1 MASPDLVIMIH
12 AWRHAAR
19 ELGRFTGLC
28 LALLATGWSC
38 AQSPVAADRTHDDS
52 DAAPST
58 IAPTVNDTREMSGV
72 ETLTG
77 ARTRIVWARDLSDGT
92 DVFGT
97 SGQLVL
103 MGYDSRD
110 GLGERVLFSDPSSI
124 VTPLITPKGDRVV
137 FSDSIGEQTSVV
149 DWDASRL
156 TRLADGIALAVWLDP
171 ATQTE
176 WVYVG
181 SDMSADLEAY
191 RTVKRYQIDHPEIAE
206 LVWDTQPVGSF
217 QLSRDG
223 RLAGAVLPW
232 PDAGVIELPNGSWRV
247 LGHGC
252 WTALAPD
259 DSHLFWYFDGSHRN
273 LTIVD
278 VDEDR
283 RWRVNIN
290 DAPGIDGYEVYHPR
304 WTNHP
309 RFLTMTGP
317 YTVGGRANKIRGG
330 GEQVEIYVGRF
341 AANFTSVERW
351 VRLTDNRAAD
361 FFPDAWIEPNASSQ
375 FDSDFR
381 AASVTGPPADSNAA
395 LPATPLI
402 VEARVVEAAT
412 IPTLEVVA
420 PYRSAL
426 LALEYEVVDVVE
438 GTYSEPTIIAA
449 HWIMRDGEVLST
461 AERPRGTRVHLN
473 LEPYDARPELEG
485 HRLLMDSDRYD
496 LTLYY
501 DSGGGS

>member
-1 MASPDLVIMIH
+1 MIH
-12 AWRHAAR
+12 VWRHAAR
-19 ELGRFTGLC
+19 EPGPFAGLC
-28 LALLATGWSC
+28 LALLATSWSC
-38 AQSPVAADRTHDDS
+38 AQSPVTADRPHDDS

-58 IAPTVNDTREMSGV
+58 IAPAVAAPVNDTREMSGV

-77 ARTRIVWARDLSDGT
+77 ARTRVVWARDLSDGT

-110 GLGERVLFSDPSSI
+110 GLGERVLFSNPSSI

-137 FSDSIGEQTSVV
+137 FSDSIGEQTSLV
-149 DWDASRL
+149 DWDDSRL

-171 ATQTE
+171 ATQIE

-181 SDMSADLEAY
+181 SDMSADVEAY

-217 QLSRDG
+217 QLSRG
-223 RLAGAVLPW
+223 RSTRWGCASLARRRRDRVAERIVGGCLATGAGPRW
-232 PDAGVIELPNGSWRV
+232 P
-247 LGHGC
+247 
-252 WTALAPD
+252 PD

-361 FFPDAWIEPNASSQ
+361 FFPDVWIEPNASSR

-381 AASVTGPPADSNAA
+381 TASVTGPPADSNAG
-395 LPATPLI
+395 LPATRLI

-412 IPTLEVVA
+412 IPTLEAIA

-426 LALEYEVVDVVE
+426 LALEYEILDIDQ
-438 GTYSEPTIIAA
+438 GTYSEPTIMAA
-449 HWIMRDGEVLST
+449 HWIIRDGEVLET
-461 AERPRGTRVHLN
+461 AERPAGSRVRLV
-473 LEPYDARPELEG
+473 LEPYDDHPELEG
-485 HRLLMDSDRYD
+485 RRLLMDSDRYD
-496 LTLYY
+496 LALYY
-501 DSGGGS
+501 DAGSGS